1 MAALEFQ
8 TRRRGMVCP
17 ALFEMFQIVSGYGK
31 PHPYGFGASSE
42 IRQAVP
48 TLYLNFAMMT
58 GRTPG
63 RKLISAVGCIAF
75 AAISLRAQVTAP
87 GDDVARETMKFARI
101 YQIVQ
106 QNYVDP
112 ADPDRLV
119 LESGVRGML
128 ASLDPFSSFFDRDQ
142 FKALEQENSGE
153 ILGFGSILSVQP
165 GRVMVLQAQQG
176 SPSWRAGLGPGD
188 EIVAVNGVQLDT
200 LGVRGLVALLEK
212 TRSHPARLSV
222 LHPGEAAPEDFRLM
236 PAQVALPTVD
246 IAFRYSSGIGYLHIT
261 SFESKTP
268 QEVRSALRKLG
279 ANSLKGLV
287 LDLRDNPGGALDSA
301 VQVCG
306 FFLKPAS
313 VVLTMRGRAVPERTY
328 RTEPAPLAVTTPLVV
343 LVNRRTVSAA
353 ELVAAALQDHD
364 RAIIAGEPT
373 FGKGVVESVM
383 PLSDETAL
391 GLVTAEYFTPSGR
404 SVQRPL
410 AGTALQ
416 HSSRVLEASG
426 RDPAASK
433 SVTFYTDDGRTVT
446 AHGGVTPDVQLPATH
461 LDPWLRFLNQ
471 TGMFS
476 SFASAYFAYHGKIDK
491 TFEPTPQT
499 LEEFRNYLAA
509 QRIQSPEPY
518 WSKDQQYLGSSI
530 RAALF
535 NLAFGLDYGN
545 EIATLNDPQVQA
557 AASLFPD
564 VPDLLHRPSSRGPY
578 ARNPAPLQPT
588 RN

>member
-1 MAALEFQ
+1 MSDRSKLGLEHN
-8 TRRRGMVCP
+8 G
-17 ALFEMFQIVSGYGK
+17 
-31 PHPYGFGASSE
+31 
-42 IRQAVP
+42 IR
-48 TLYLNFAMMT
+48 LYLNFAAMT
-58 GRTPG
+58 GRMLA
-63 RKLISAVGCIAF
+63 RKLILVAGCIALGVV
-75 AAISLRAQVTAP
+75 SLRAQAPASNDEVT
-87 GDDVARETMKFARI
+87 RESLKFARV
-101 YQIVQ
+101 YQTVQ
-106 QNYVDP
+106 QNYADP
-112 ADPDRLV
+112 TDPDRLV
-119 LESGVRGML
+119 LEGGIRGML

-188 EIVAVNGVQLDT
+188 EIVAVNGVQLEM

-222 LHPGEAAPEDFRLM
+222 LHPGETAPEDFRLM

-246 IAFRYSSGIGYLHIT
+246 IAFLYSSGIGYIHIT

-268 QEVRSALRKLG
+268 QEVLSALKKLG
-279 ANSLKGLV
+279 AKSLKGLI

-306 FFLKPAS
+306 FFLKPGS

-328 RTEPAPLAVTTPLVV
+328 RTEPAPLLVSAPLVV

-353 ELVAAALQDHD
+353 ELVTAALQDHD
-364 RAIIAGEPT
+364 RAVVAGEPT

-416 HSSRVLEASG
+416 HPLLGLEASG

-433 SVTFYTDDGRTVT
+433 SLIFHTDDGRVVT
-446 AHGGVTPDVQLPATH
+446 AHGGVTPDVKLPVPH
-461 LDPWLRFLNQ
+461 IDPWLGFLNQ

-491 TFEPTPQT
+491 TFEPTPET
-499 LEEFRNYLAA
+499 LEKFRSYLAA

-518 WSKDQQYLGSSI
+518 WSKDQQYLANSI

-545 EIATLNDPQVQA
+545 EIATRNDPQVRG
-557 AASLFPD
+557 AASLFPA
-564 VPDLLHRPSSRGPY
+564 VPALLHRPSSHGTY
-578 ARNPAPLQPT
+578 ARTQTPSSST

>member
-1 MAALEFQ
+1 MW
-8 TRRRGMVCP
+8 
-17 ALFEMFQIVSGYGK
+17 
-31 PHPYGFGASSE
+31 GA
-42 IRQAVP
+42 
-48 TLYLNFAMMT
+48 
-58 GRTPG
+58 
-63 RKLISAVGCIAF
+63 GCIAL
-75 AAISLRAQVTAP
+75 AAISLRAQVAAP
-87 GDDVARETMKFARI
+87 GDDGARETMKFARV

-106 QNYVDP
+106 QSYADQ

-119 LESGVRGML
+119 LEGGIRGML

-153 ILGFGSILSVQP
+153 ILGFGSVLSVQP

-188 EIVAVNGVQLDT
+188 EIVAVNGVRLDT

-222 LHPGEAAPEDFRLM
+222 LHPGETAPEDFRLM

-246 IAFRYSSGIGYLHIT
+246 IAFLYSNGIGYIHIT

-268 QEVRSALRKLG
+268 QELLGALKKLG
-279 ANSLKGLV
+279 ANRLKGLI

-306 FFLKPAS
+306 FFLKPGS

-328 RTEPAPLAVTTPLVV
+328 RTGPAPLAVTAPLVV

-353 ELVAAALQDHD
+353 ELVTAALQDHD
-364 RAIIAGEPT
+364 RAIVAGEPT

-416 HSSRVLEASG
+416 HSSRAFEASG
-426 RDPAASK
+426 RDPAAAN
-433 SVTFYTDDGRTVT
+433 SVIFHTDDGRAVT
-446 AHGGVTPDVQLPATH
+446 AHGGVTPDVKLPTPH
-461 LDPWLRFLNQ
+461 IDPWLSFLNQ

-476 SFASAYFAYHGKIDK
+476 SFASAFFAYHGKIDK
-491 TFEPTPQT
+491 TFEPSPET
-499 LEEFRNYLAA
+499 LGEFRSYLAA
-509 QRIQSPEPY
+509 QRIQSPERY
-518 WSKDQQYLGSSI
+518 WSKDQQYLTHSI

-545 EIATLNDPQVQA
+545 EIAIRNDPQVRG
-557 AASLFPD
+557 AASLLPA
-564 VPDLLHRPSSRGPY
+564 VPALLRRPSARGVYAGSR
-578 ARNPAPLQPT
+578 APSPST